1 MTGPTPPPAAPG
13 TRPRL
18 SARDIAQALGQHAPT
33 PEQAAVIEAPLRP
46 QVVIAGAGSGKTET
60 MAARVVW
67 LVANGLV
74 VPEEILGLTFTR
86 KAAGELSDR
95 ISRRLRGLRASGLLL
110 DTSAALPSTVATY
123 NAYAASLVRDH
134 GLRVGI
140 EPGARLLGEAAT
152 WQLVHDIVSR
162 WVPTWSGAG
171 DEQTAAVVQ
180 DEDLRA
186 IDRALDTIVQAV
198 ISLAGQCAEHLLEP
212 DALAGFAAEFEARFE
227 QVSLAA
233 SGPVAKAVHTVRS
246 RRVLVEVLKRY
257 RQHKRAMSAM
267 DFGDQIAVAAQ
278 LAALPDVAAG
288 ERSRFRVV
296 LLDEFQDTSHA
307 QLELLARLF
316 GDGHPVTAVGDP
328 NQSIYGWRGASAG
341 NLTTFT
347 TRFGDAAGP
356 PDVLNLTTSWRN
368 CGSVLTVANTL
379 SAPLRAVSRVP
390 VEELTA
396 APTAGLGRVE
406 VAWHETNEDEADWL
420 AGQVADRWAR
430 PQRPSVAVLCRQ
442 RSQFPAVAAALQA
455 RGLPVEVV
463 GLGGLLQRP
472 EVADIVATLQVL
484 DDPTRSDALA
494 RLLTGPR
501 WLIGPRDL
509 AALNA
514 WATELAAGP
523 ELEEAPDRDLPDDG
537 RAGDGQPPDGQRERP
552 VGLDPSLVQALDVL
566 PEAGRPVRGLVL
578 SAAAHDRLTRLGAEL
593 RRLRALSGLSLVD
606 LVVEVER
613 ALLVEIELNVAR
625 PGGTARAQL
634 DAFLDVAA
642 EFTDGTTT
650 PTLAAFLA
658 WLAAAADRERGLNPG
673 QEQDEPE
680 QPRDGAAEAATAN
693 REVVQVLTVHAA
705 KGLEWD
711 VVVVPGMLE
720 DRFPA
725 VKKKDGLDTA
735 SGWSNA
741 LGDLP
746 YELRGDRD
754 ALPVWRWREGT
765 DRKALD
771 NELLEFRRR
780 CGAHDAEEER
790 RLAYVAVTR
799 ARHEALLSGY
809 SWERDLKNPKGPS
822 RFLLAAA
829 ELAADPRSGV
839 HAPGFAD
846 RPEPAAE
853 NPLLADGLA
862 APWPAPDPVPP
873 VLAAAADA
881 VREATPAVLE
891 QDAAPAEPGEDP
903 LDLLADDARRLL
915 AERRERLHRP
925 VHVALPTHVSASRAV
940 QLARDPADLAITLRR
955 PVPVEPQVTVQR
967 GTAFHDWVERRL
979 HSQALVDLADLPGAG
994 DDEQTHDPELARF
1007 QLAFE
1012 RSQWSAREVVATEID
1027 IETTVAGLI
1036 LRGRIDAVFD
1046 APRSAAPVRYE
1057 VVDWKTGRQPQGQ
1070 AARDAAVQLA
1080 IYRVAWARLRGIPLE
1095 QVRASFFYLDTGRTI
1110 TVPDAGIGEIE
1121 QAVRN
1126 ALGADRVMSQ

>member
-1 MTGPTPPPAAPG
+1 MTGPTP
-13 TRPRL
+13 RL
-18 SARDIAQALGQHAPT
+18 SAREIAQALGRPEPT
-33 PEQAAVIEAPLRP
+33 PEQTAVIEAPLRP
-46 QVVIAGAGSGKTET
+46 HVVIAGAGSGKTET

-74 VPEEILGLTFTR
+74 QPEEVLGLTFTR
-86 KAAGELSDR
+86 KAAGELADR
-95 ISRRLRGLRASGLLL
+95 ISRRLRGLRASGLLPGG
-110 DTSAALPSTVATY
+110 SALPCTVATY

-152 WQLVHDIVSR
+152 WQLVHDIVSH
-162 WVPTWSGAG
+162 WVPPATGPTDGRS
-171 DEQTAAVVQ
+171 EAVARG
-180 DEDLRA
+180 EDLRA

-198 ISLAGQCAEHLLEP
+198 ISLAGQCAEHLTDPDDLATFAQDVETRLESVP
-212 DALAGFAAEFEARFE
+212 LPASAPATTALHSIRG
-227 QVSLAA
+227 
-233 SGPVAKAVHTVRS
+233 
-246 RRVLVEVLKRY
+246 RRVLVEVLKQYHR
-257 RQHKRAMSAM
+257 RKRALSAM
-267 DFGDQIAVAAQ
+267 DFGDQIAVAAD

-288 ERSRFRVV
+288 ERARFGVV

-347 TRFGDAAGP
+347 TRFAGAGGP
-356 PDVLNLTTSWRN
+356 PGVLNLTTSWRN
-368 CGSVLTVANTL
+368 CGSVLAVANAL
-379 SAPLRAVSRVP
+379 SAPLRAGSRVP
-390 VEELTA
+390 VEPLTT
-396 APTAGLGRVE
+396 APGAGPGRVE
-406 VAWHETNEDEADWL
+406 VTWHETDEAEAAWL
-420 AGQVADRWAR
+420 AGQIGERWAR

-455 RGLPVEVV
+455 HGLPVEVV

-472 EVADIVATLQVL
+472 EVADLVATLQVL
-484 DDPTRSDALA
+484 EDPTRSDALA

-514 WATELAAGP
+514 WATELASAGP
-523 ELEEAPDRDLPDDG
+523 TEGEPEAEAGHG
-537 RAGDGQPPDGQRERP
+537 RTPRAE
-552 VGLDPSLVQALDVL
+552 PSLIQALDVL
-566 PEAGRPVRGLVL
+566 PEPGHVARGLAL
-578 SAAAHDRLTRLGAEL
+578 SAAAHARLTRLGGEL

-613 ALLVEIELNVAR
+613 TLLLEVELNVAR

-642 EFTDGTTT
+642 EFTDGTAT

-658 WLAAAADRERGLNPG
+658 WLAAAADRERGLAPG
-673 QEQDEPE
+673 QNEDEPE
-680 QPRDGAAEAATAN
+680 QPRDGAAEAATAG
-693 REVVQVLTVHAA
+693 RDVVQVLTVHAA

-711 VVVVPGMLE
+711 VVAVPGMLE
-720 DRFPA
+720 ERFPA
-725 VKKKDGLDTA
+725 VRAKDGHDTA
-735 SGWSNA
+735 AGWSNA
-741 LGDLP
+741 LGELP

-754 ALPVWRWREGT
+754 SLPAWRWREGT
-765 DRKALD
+765 DAKAVD
-771 NELLEFRRR
+771 AELQDFRRR
-780 CGAHDAEEER
+780 CGEHEAAEER

-809 SWERDLKNPKGPS
+809 SWERELKSAKRPS
-822 RFLLAAA
+822 RFLAEAAA
-829 ELAADPRSGV
+829 LAGPQHGV
-839 HAPGFAD
+839 HAPDLA
-846 RPEPAAE
+846 ELPAPAPE
-853 NPLLADGLA
+853 NPLLADPLS

-873 VLAAAADA
+873 LLAAAAEA
-881 VREATPAVLE
+881 VRRATPADL
-891 QDAAPAEPGEDP
+891 APARPGASESSGPPAPSDPPDSPGHPADLPDP

-915 AERRERLHRP
+915 TERERRHRP
-925 VHVALPTHVSASRAV
+925 VEIALPVHVSASRAV
-940 QLARDPADLAITLRR
+940 QLARDPEQLAVTLRR
-955 PVPVEPQVTVQR
+955 PVPVEPQAAVRR

-994 DDEQTHDPELARF
+994 DDEQTHDPELERF

-1012 RSQWSAREVVATEID
+1012 RSPWSAREVVATEID
-1027 IETTVAGLI
+1027 IETAVAGI
-1036 LRGRIDAVFD
+1036 VLRGRIDAVFEV
-1046 APRSAAPVRYE
+1046 PRPAAPVRYD
-1057 VVDWKTGRQPQGQ
+1057 VVDWKTGRQPRGR

-1080 IYRVAWARLRGIPLE
+1080 IYRVAWARLRGVPLE
-1095 QVRASFFYLDTGRTI
+1095 AVRASFFYLDTGS
-1110 TVPDAGIGEIE
+1110 TVTVADAGIAEIE
-1121 QAVRN
+1121 QAVRS
-1126 ALGADRVMSQ
+1126 ALGGTA